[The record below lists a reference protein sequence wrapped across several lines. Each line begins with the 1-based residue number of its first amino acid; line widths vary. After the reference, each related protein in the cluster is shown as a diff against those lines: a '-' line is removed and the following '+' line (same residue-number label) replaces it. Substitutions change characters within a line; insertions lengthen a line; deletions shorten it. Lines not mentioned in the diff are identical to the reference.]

1 MINVTG
7 VTVSSSRSGQIREMT
22 AGEREAS
29 RLREAAN
36 NLEEKL

>member
-7 VTVSSSRSGQIREMT
+7 VTVSNGQIREMT
-22 AGEREAS
+22 KGEREAS